1 MARVARHVY
10 VKGRV
15 QGVAFRWYAQERANQ
30 LGVSGWIRNLDD
42 GRVEVWVEGEQ
53 DSVEQMLAWL
63 RRGPPS
69 ARVEGL
75 EVSEREPENLPA
87 FEVRRSALR

>member
-1 MARVARHVY
+1 MARLARHVY

-15 QGVAFRWYAQERANQ
+15 QGVAFRWYAQEQANQ
-30 LGVSGWIRNLDD
+30 LGVSGWIQNLAD
-42 GRVEVWVEGEQ
+42 GRVEVWVEGEAEA
-53 DSVEQMLAWL
+53 VERMLAWL

-75 EVSEREPENLPA
+75 EVSEREPEHLSS
-87 FEVRRSALR
+87 FEVRHSAFR